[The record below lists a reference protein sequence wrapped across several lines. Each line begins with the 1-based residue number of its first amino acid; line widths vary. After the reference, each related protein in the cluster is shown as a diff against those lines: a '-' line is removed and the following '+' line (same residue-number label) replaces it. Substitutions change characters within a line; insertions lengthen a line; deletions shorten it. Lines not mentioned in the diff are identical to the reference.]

1 MIGLHVITIESRNIS
16 LQSTMV
22 SEKQLINMVQ
32 VNNPVEWR
40 KLYDKYASAMY
51 GLIYNLTKDK
61 LLAEEIFMGAF
72 LDLKQK
78 QILSKPKCALYPIIM
93 RHTYSFT
100 TKHLREIS
108 ISPKNLTPPKEAEL
122 IHLLTTQCNSLKEA
136 ASILNIPDKE
146 AKIRLQVEFSNL
158 RRLSNIPSNQ
168 RRL

>member
-1 MIGLHVITIESRNIS
+1 MISLYVIAIESGNIS
-16 LQSTMV
+16 LQITMV
-22 SEKQLINMVQ
+22 LEKKLINMVQ

-51 GLIYNLTKDK
+51 RLIYNLTKDK
-61 LLAEEIFMGAF
+61 SLAEEILMDAF

-78 QILSKPKCALYPIIM
+78 KILSKPKCALYPIIM

-108 ISPKNLTPPKEAEL
+108 ISPENSNPPKEAEL

-136 ASILNIPDKE
+136 ASILNISDKE
-146 AKIRLQVEFSNL
+146 AKIRLQVEFSSL

-168 RRL
+168 N

>member
-1 MIGLHVITIESRNIS
+1 MPLQNNI
-16 LQSTMV
+16 V
-22 SEKQLINMVQ
+22 SEKEIIGMLQE
-32 VNNPVEWR
+32 NNPVAWR

-78 QILSKPKCALYPIIM
+78 QILSKTKYAFCPAILRY
-93 RHTYSFT
+93 TYSYT
-100 TKHLREIS
+100 TNHLKEIG
-108 ISPKNLTPPKEAEL
+108 IPPKNLNPPKEAEL
-122 IHLLTTQCNSLKEA
+122 VHLLTTQCNSLNEA
-136 ASILNIPDKE
+136 ASILNISLKE
-146 AKIRLQVEFSNL
+146 AKKRLHFEFSNL